1 MTIEVVILITGLL
14 VLYLVGGMCI
24 RVRDLLNQVSI
35 EKRQIKGIMNKS
47 KQPRVTLTRIRCL
60 CRIGPRGKLR

>member
-47 KQPRVTLTRIRCL
+47 KQARVTLILITQKTNL
-60 CRIGPRGKLR
+60 FATGF

>member
-1 MTIEVVILITGLL
+1 L

-47 KQPRVTLTRIRCL
+47 NQPRVTLILITQKT
-60 CRIGPRGKLR
+60 KLFATGF